1 MLLQS
6 SPLLRVTAAD
16 GGWQEN
22 RGTLLT
28 FSSPSLRLF
37 EEADGKALYAVCV
50 KVRKLRALAE
60 GRERYWHDLPG
71 GQSMAGYRWRVLYK
85 LSVPKRSGDLQWRII
100 HGAIATNQHTAY
112 FVQGVDTTCPFCSQ
126 PETEEHLFGQRSRLN
141 VLLGALHKLCSN
153 LNLTFTY
160 VAFGPFNF
168 QELDEPQPLDSEM
181 QPAHSTMTMFMY
193 QGFLTLVEIW
203 NIRANPGEIIT
214 ISFQDFEI
222 QSSHRCGLDW
232 ISIGTYKNLDG
243 YRACGSSIPAPYISS
258 QDHVWIKFHS
268 DDSLTGKGFRLS
280 YITGKSEEPSCESD
294 QFHCAN
300 GKCIPE
306 SWKCNTMDEC
316 GDNSD
321 EELCVQP
328 NPSAFFSF
336 QPCAFNQFPCLSR
349 YTRVYT
355 CLPQSLKCD
364 GSIDC
369 QDLGDEIDCDVPVC
383 GEWLRNFYG
392 TFSSP
397 NYPDFYPPGS
407 NCTWLIDTGDHRKV
421 ILRFM
426 DFKLDGTGYG
436 DYVKVYDGL
445 EENPRRLL
453 RVLTAFD
460 SRAPVAVVSSS
471 GQLRIH
477 FYADKINAA
486 RGFNVTYQVDGFC
499 LPWEIP
505 CGGNWGCYTE
515 QQRCDGYWHC
525 PNGRDELNCSSCQ
538 EDEFPCSRN
547 GACYPRSDRCNYQN
561 RCPNGS
567 DEKNCFFCQ
576 PGNFHC
582 KNNRCV
588 FESWVC
594 DAQDDCGDGSDEES
608 CPVIVPTRVITAAVI
623 GSLICGLLLVIALG
637 CTCKLYS
644 LRMFERR
651 SFETQLS
658 RVEAELL
665 RREAPPS
672 YGQLIAQ
679 GLIPPVEDFPVCSGN
694 QASVLENLRLAVRS
708 QLGFTSIRLPTS
720 ARHGNIW
727 RRLFN
732 FTRSRRSG
740 SLALVSA
747 DSEEGSGSSGRDHDR
762 LGAHRGLLPLD
773 SDDTDTE
780 SEQQPR
786 RDAPGA
792 VGGLAAP
799 PLPHKTPPTTAVEA
813 IVSVSSSS
821 SSAPLASREG
831 SIAESVTDS
840 SGVSEGC
847 GVAPP
852 SGGRSPFSSALS
864 RVTRSL
870 RWVRFSLGRSSA
882 SASGSGQQNQSPLRQ
897 LEHGTAGGAGGSNR
911 GEDEDDVELLIPVSD
926 AGLLDSDSNESARPL
941 LEPGADQ
948 AFGPQPNS
956 ASRGRPMCRDGPCEH
971 CGIVHTARIP
981 DACLEATART
991 EISDDE
997 SLLLC

>member
-1 MLLQS
+1 MALRAAGYLLILS
-6 SPLLRVTAAD
+6 ACGEVAELLRASSGVITSP
-16 GGWQEN
+16 GW
-22 RGTLLT
+22 
-28 FSSPSLRLF
+28 
-37 EEADGKALYAVCV
+37 
-50 KVRKLRALAE
+50 
-60 GRERYWHDLPG
+60 
-71 GQSMAGYRWRVLYK
+71 
-85 LSVPKRSGDLQWRII
+85 
-100 HGAIATNQHTAY
+100 
-112 FVQGVDTTCPFCSQ
+112 PFQ
-126 PETEEHLFGQRSRLN
+126 YPARLN
-141 VLLGALHKLCSN
+141 CS
-153 LNLTFTY
+153 
-160 VAFGPFNF
+160 
-168 QELDEPQPLDSEM
+168 
-181 QPAHSTMTMFMY
+181 
-193 QGFLTLVEIW
+193 W
-203 NIRANPGEIIT
+203 NIRARPGDAIT
-214 ISFQDFEI
+214 LSFQDFDL
-222 QSSHRCGLDW
+222 QGSHRCSADW
-232 ISIGTYKNLDG
+232 MSVSSYRSLDG
-243 YRACGSSIPAPYISS
+243 LRVCGSSLPPPYISS
-258 QDHVWIKFHS
+258 QDHVWIHFHS

-280 YITGKSEEPSCESD
+280 YVTGKPEASGCDVD
-294 QFHCAN
+294 QFHCSN
-300 GKCIPE
+300 GKCIPD
-306 SWKCNTMDEC
+306 WWRCNSMDEC

-321 EELCVQP
+321 EELCVESP
-328 NPSAFFSF
+328 FSF
-336 QPCAFNQFPCLSR
+336 QPCSLNQFPCLSR
-349 YTRVYT
+349 YTRIYT
-355 CLPQSLKCD
+355 CLPHSLRCD

-369 QDLGDEIDCDVPVC
+369 QDLGDEIDCDVPTC
-383 GEWLRNFYG
+383 GERLRNFYG
-392 TFSSP
+392 SFSSP

-421 ILRFM
+421 ILRFT

-499 LPWEIP
+499 LPWEVP

-679 GLIPPVEDFPVCSGN
+679 GLIPPVEDFPVCSGS
-694 QASVLENLRLAVRS
+694 QASVLENLRVAVRS
-708 QLGFTSIRLPTS
+708 QLGFTSLRLPS
-720 ARHGNIW
+720 SGRRGNLW
-727 RRLFN
+727 RRLFT
-732 FTRSRRSG
+732 FSRSRRSG

-747 DSEEGSGSSGRDHDR
+747 DLEDAAGTASSSGSEPPS
-762 LGAHRGLLPLD
+762 PD
-773 SDDTDTE
+773 SDDTDAE
-780 SEQQPR
+780 
-786 RDAPGA
+786 GGGVA
-792 VGGLAAP
+792 VGAGVVAVGAGVGAGGPVAA
-799 PLPHKTPPTTAVEA
+799 LPHKTPPCSAVEA
-813 IVSVSSSS
+813 VSVTT
-821 SSAPLASREG
+821 PRPPRE
-831 SIAESVTDS
+831 
-840 SGVSEGC
+840 
-847 GVAPP
+847 APP
-852 SGGRSPFSSALS
+852 PSSPVTVVTACDPEEPREATPPSALQ
-864 RVTRSL
+864 RLAQNLQRIARNLT
-870 RWVRFSLGRSSA
+870 GTN
-882 SASGSGQQNQSPLRQ
+882 QNQPDPGWTNHSPLRQLTNHSPLRQ
-897 LEHGTAGGAGGSNR
+897 LETGRGGAEAPR
-911 GEDEDDVELLIPVSD
+911 GQREEEEEEEDDVELLIPDSD
-926 AGLLDSDSNESARPL
+926 ARTPL
-941 LEPGADQ
+941 LEPRPPHAAGHA
-948 AFGPQPNS
+948 PRRH
-956 ASRGRPMCRDGPCEH
+956 RGNGPCEH
-971 CGIVHTARIP
+971 CGIVHTAQVP
-981 DACLEATART
+981 DACLDAAAGKT
-991 EISDDE
+991 ESSDDE
-997 SLLLC
+997 LLLLC

>member
-1 MLLQS
+1 MAYTSSLNKICLLWTHTLFIFMGNAVS
-6 SPLLRVTAAD
+6 SEHGENVYVSGMSNACGDVAEQIRASSGVITSP
-16 GGWQEN
+16 GWPFEY
-22 RGTLLT
+22 
-28 FSSPSLRLF
+28 PS
-37 EEADGKALYAVCV
+37 
-50 KVRKLRALAE
+50 
-60 GRERYWHDLPG
+60 H
-71 GQSMAGYRWRVLYK
+71 
-85 LSVPKRSGDLQWRII
+85 I
-100 HGAIATNQHTAY
+100 N
-112 FVQGVDTTCPFCSQ
+112 CS
-126 PETEEHLFGQRSRLN
+126 
-141 VLLGALHKLCSN
+141 
-153 LNLTFTY
+153 
-160 VAFGPFNF
+160 
-168 QELDEPQPLDSEM
+168 
-181 QPAHSTMTMFMY
+181 
-193 QGFLTLVEIW
+193 W

-268 DDSLTGKGFRLS
+268 DDSMTGKGFRLS
-280 YITGKSEEPSCESD
+280 YITGKSEEASCKPD

-355 CLPQSLKCD
+355 CLPESLKCD

-369 QDLGDEIDCDVPVC
+369 QDLGDEIDCDVPTC

-505 CGGNWGCYTE
+505 CGGNWGCYNE

-525 PNGRDELNCSSCQ
+525 PNGRDELNCSNCQ

-708 QLGFTSIRLPTS
+708 QLGFTSIRLPTTG
-720 ARHGNIW
+720 RHGNIW

-747 DSEEGSGSSGRDHDR
+747 DTEEGPDGSASAREPER
-762 LGAHRGLLPLD
+762 LGSHRGLLPLD

-780 SEQQPR
+780 SEQHPR
-786 RDAPGA
+786 RDVPGA
-792 VGGLAAP
+792 VGGLMA
-799 PLPHKTPPTTAVEA
+799 PLPQKTPPTTAVEA
-813 IVSVSSSS
+813 IVSVSA
-821 SSAPLASREG
+821 SSAPLVSRES
-831 SIAESVTDS
+831 SISESISES
-840 SGVSEGC
+840 SGVTGSSC
-847 GVAPP
+847 TTTATTT
-852 SGGRSPFSSALS
+852 SARSPFSSALS

-870 RWVRFSLGRSSA
+870 RWIRFSLGRSGD
-882 SASGSGQQNQSPLRQ
+882 SGGSSIGQNHSPLRQ
-897 LEHGTAGGAGGSNR
+897 LEQGSAGCTGVGIR

-926 AGLLDSDSNESARPL
+926 AGSLDSDESSRPL
-941 LEPGADQ
+941 LEQGLEQ
-948 AFGPQPNS
+948 AFGPHLTPAAVS
-956 ASRGRPMCRDGPCEH
+956 LRGRLVGRDGPCEH

-981 DACLEATART
+981 DACLEATAKT
-991 EISDDE
+991 ETSDDE

>member
-1 MLLQS
+1 MACNFGSNGILLWKF
-6 SPLLRVTAAD
+6 LHCVVI
-16 GGWQEN
+16 
-22 RGTLLT
+22 
-28 FSSPSLRLF
+28 FSII
-37 EEADGKALYAVCV
+37 GNAVCAQHNENV
-50 KVRKLRALAE
+50 YVSGMSNACGDMAEQIRASS
-60 GRERYWHDLPG
+60 GVITSPG
-71 GQSMAGYRWRVLYK
+71 WPFEYPS
-85 LSVPKRSGDLQWRII
+85 RI
-100 HGAIATNQHTAY
+100 N
-112 FVQGVDTTCPFCSQ
+112 CS
-126 PETEEHLFGQRSRLN
+126 
-141 VLLGALHKLCSN
+141 
-153 LNLTFTY
+153 
-160 VAFGPFNF
+160 
-168 QELDEPQPLDSEM
+168 
-181 QPAHSTMTMFMY
+181 
-193 QGFLTLVEIW
+193 W
-203 NIRANPGEIIT
+203 NIRASPGEIIT

-222 QSSHRCGLDW
+222 QTSHRCGSDW

-280 YITGKSEEPSCESD
+280 YITGKSEEISCDSD

-316 GDNSD
+316 GDSSD
-321 EELCVQP
+321 EELCARP
-328 NPSAFFSF
+328 DPSASFSF
-336 QPCAFNQFPCLSR
+336 QPCAYNQFPCLSR

-355 CLPQSLKCD
+355 CLPESLKCD

-369 QDLGDEIDCDVPVC
+369 QDLGDEIDCDAAAC
-383 GEWLRNFYG
+383 GERLRTFYG

-407 NCTWLIDTGDHRKV
+407 NCTWLIDTGDHRRV
-421 ILRFM
+421 VLRFT

-460 SRAPVAVVSSS
+460 SRAPVAMVSSS
-471 GQLRIH
+471 GQLRVH
-477 FYADKINAA
+477 FYADKVNAA
-486 RGFNVTYQVDGFC
+486 RGFNATYQVDGFC

-515 QQRCDGYWHC
+515 PQRCDGYWHC
-525 PNGRDELNCSSCQ
+525 PNGRDEANCSACQ
-538 EDEFPCSRN
+538 ADEFPCSRG

-582 KNNRCV
+582 RNNRCV

-608 CPVIVPTRVITAAVI
+608 CPVVVPTRVITAAVI

-720 ARHGNIW
+720 GRRSNIW

-732 FTRSRRSG
+732 FTRAAALGLAGAGVRRRRGGGQRRAAEPDRTGAPTGACCPPREGTAALRRRPRPVERAGPLSPGPCPRSG
-740 SLALVSA
+740 PRPWEEPADQRPEPGDPQPAL
-747 DSEEGSGSSGRDHDR
+747 G
-762 LGAHRGLLPLD
+762 
-773 SDDTDTE
+773 
-780 SEQQPR
+780 
-786 RDAPGA
+786 
-792 VGGLAAP
+792 P
-799 PLPHKTPPTTAVEA
+799 PLPGP
-813 IVSVSSSS
+813 
-821 SSAPLASREG
+821 
-831 SIAESVTDS
+831 
-840 SGVSEGC
+840 
-847 GVAPP
+847 
-852 SGGRSPFSSALS
+852 GGRLRPCHSPCGTWTTLAAAAG
-864 RVTRSL
+864 TR
-870 RWVRFSLGRSSA
+870 RTTR
-882 SASGSGQQNQSPLRQ
+882 
-897 LEHGTAGGAGGSNR
+897 
-911 GEDEDDVELLIPVSD
+911 
-926 AGLLDSDSNESARPL
+926 ARL
-941 LEPGADQ
+941 
-948 AFGPQPNS
+948 AF
-956 ASRGRPMCRDGPCEH
+956 RDGPCEH
-971 CGIVHTARIP
+971 CGMVHTAQVP
-981 DACLEATART
+981 DACLEAIAKT
-991 EISDDE
+991 ETSDDE
-997 SLLLC
+997 ALLLC

>member
-1 MLLQS
+1 M
-6 SPLLRVTAAD
+6 ACA
-16 GGWQEN
+16 GWF
-22 RGTLLT
+22 GLLLT
-28 FSSPSLRLF
+28 LCFIVNGDCAQHHENVYVSGISNACGEVAEQVRASSGVITSPGWPFEYPS
-37 EEADGKALYAVCV
+37 
-50 KVRKLRALAE
+50 
-60 GRERYWHDLPG
+60 
-71 GQSMAGYRWRVLYK
+71 
-85 LSVPKRSGDLQWRII
+85 RI
-100 HGAIATNQHTAY
+100 N
-112 FVQGVDTTCPFCSQ
+112 CS
-126 PETEEHLFGQRSRLN
+126 
-141 VLLGALHKLCSN
+141 
-153 LNLTFTY
+153 
-160 VAFGPFNF
+160 
-168 QELDEPQPLDSEM
+168 
-181 QPAHSTMTMFMY
+181 
-193 QGFLTLVEIW
+193 W

-222 QSSHRCGLDW
+222 QSSRRCGSDW
-232 ISIGTYKNLDG
+232 VSIGTYKNLDG

-268 DDSLTGKGFRLS
+268 DDSLTGKGFRLA
-280 YITGKSEEPSCESD
+280 YITGRSEEISCDSD
-294 QFHCAN
+294 QFHCSN

-321 EELCVQP
+321 EELCAP
-328 NPSAFFSF
+328 ANPSAAFSF
-336 QPCAFNQFPCLSR
+336 QPCSFNQFPCLSR

-355 CLPQSLKCD
+355 CLPESLKCD

-369 QDLGDEIDCDVPVC
+369 QDLGDEIDCDVPAC

-407 NCTWLIDTGDHRKV
+407 NCTWFIDTGDHRKV
-421 ILRFM
+421 ILRFV

-453 RVLTAFD
+453 RLLTAFD

-471 GQLRIH
+471 GQLRVH

-515 QQRCDGYWHC
+515 QQHCDGYWHC
-525 PNGRDELNCSSCQ
+525 PNGRDELNCSACQ

-679 GLIPPVEDFPVCSGN
+679 GLIPPVEDFPVCSGS

-720 ARHGNIW
+720 GRHGSIW

-747 DSEEGSGSSGRDHDR
+747 DADEGPGVSGAGRDPER
-762 LGAHRGLLPLD
+762 TGPLRSLLPLD

-780 SEQQPR
+780 GDR
-786 RDAPGA
+786 RDVPGA

-799 PLPHKTPPTTAVEA
+799 LPHKTPPASAVEA
-813 IVSVSSSS
+813 VVSVS
-821 SSAPLASREG
+821 A
-831 SIAESVTDS
+831 S
-840 SGVSEGC
+840 SGDPPRAD
-847 GVAPP
+847 APP
-852 SGGRSPFSSALS
+852 GSAGDSGIPERSQLTSALS

-870 RWVRFSLGRSSA
+870 RWVRFSLGRSSGTGQTR
-882 SASGSGQQNQSPLRQ
+882 SPLHHLDHGGGSGGSR
-897 LEHGTAGGAGGSNR
+897 GGGR
-911 GEDEDDVELLIPVSD
+911 DEEDDVELLIPVVDGAS
-926 AGLLDSDSNESARPL
+926 DSDSSECSRPL
-941 LEPGADQ
+941 LDPGPVLPLPSQ
-948 AFGPQPNS
+948 APL
-956 ASRGRPMCRDGPCEH
+956 ATHVARPPCRDGPCEH
-971 CGIVHTARIP
+971 CGMVHTARVP
-981 DACLEATART
+981 DACLQAAPKT
-991 EISDDE
+991 ESSDDE
-997 SLLLC
+997 AMLLC

>member
-1 MLLQS
+1 MACDFGWNGILLWKFLHFVVS
-6 SPLLRVTAAD
+6 FTII
-16 GGWQEN
+16 GN
-22 RGTLLT
+22 
-28 FSSPSLRLF
+28 
-37 EEADGKALYAVCV
+37 AVCAQHNENV
-50 KVRKLRALAE
+50 YVSGMSNACGDMAEQIRASS
-60 GRERYWHDLPG
+60 GVITSPG
-71 GQSMAGYRWRVLYK
+71 WPFEYPS
-85 LSVPKRSGDLQWRII
+85 RI
-100 HGAIATNQHTAY
+100 N
-112 FVQGVDTTCPFCSQ
+112 CS
-126 PETEEHLFGQRSRLN
+126 
-141 VLLGALHKLCSN
+141 
-153 LNLTFTY
+153 
-160 VAFGPFNF
+160 
-168 QELDEPQPLDSEM
+168 
-181 QPAHSTMTMFMY
+181 
-193 QGFLTLVEIW
+193 W
-203 NIRANPGEIIT
+203 NIRASPGEIIT

-222 QSSHRCGLDW
+222 QTSHRCGSDW

-243 YRACGSSIPAPYISS
+243 YRACGSSVPAPYISS

-280 YITGKSEEPSCESD
+280 YITGKSEEISCDSD

-300 GKCIPE
+300 GKCVPE
-306 SWKCNTMDEC
+306 GWKCNTMDEC

-321 EELCVQP
+321 EDLCSQP
-328 NPSAFFSF
+328 NPSASFSF
-336 QPCAFNQFPCLSR
+336 QPCAYNQFPCLSR

-355 CLPQSLKCD
+355 CLPESLKCD

-369 QDLGDEIDCDVPVC
+369 QDLGDEMDCDVPAC
-383 GEWLRNFYG
+383 GEWLRTFYG

-421 ILRFM
+421 VLRFS

-436 DYVKVYDGL
+436 DFVKVYDGL

-460 SRAPVAVVSSS
+460 SRAPVAMVSTS
-471 GQLRIH
+471 GQLRVH
-477 FYADKINAA
+477 FYADKVNAA
-486 RGFNVTYQVDGFC
+486 RGFNATYQVDGFC

-515 QQRCDGYWHC
+515 PQRCDGYWHC
-525 PNGRDELNCSSCQ
+525 PNGRDEANCSACQ

-582 KNNRCV
+582 RNNRCV

-608 CPVIVPTRVITAAVI
+608 CPVVVPTRVITAAVI

-720 ARHGNIW
+720 GRRSNIW

-747 DSEEGSGSSGRDHDR
+747 DAEEGGAGSSGAQREPER
-762 LGAHRGLLPLD
+762 TGALRGLLPVD

-780 SEQQPR
+780 SER
-786 RDAPGA
+786 RDVPGGA

-799 PLPHKTPPTTAVEA
+799 LPQKTPPASAVEA
-813 IVSVSSSS
+813 IVSVSASS
-821 SSAPLASREG
+821 
-831 SIAESVTDS
+831 
-840 SGVSEGC
+840 
-847 GVAPP
+847 APP
-852 SGGRSPFSSALS
+852 SGDGSVPAAQGRGEAPPPEPPPPPPDPAPGRSQLSSALS

-870 RWVRFSLGRSSA
+870 RWVRLSLGRAGGSA
-882 SASGSGQQNQSPLRQ
+882 PCHSPLRH
-897 LEHGTAGGAGGSNR
+897 LDHSGGSR
-911 GEDEDDVELLIPVSD
+911 EDEDDVELLIPVSD
-926 AGLLDSDSNESARPL
+926 AGPDSDSDSSRPL
-941 LEPGADQ
+941 LENAQ
-948 AFGPQPNS
+948 GPAPS
-956 ASRGRPMCRDGPCEH
+956 PTLPLPAGRARFRDGPCEH
-971 CGIVHTARIP
+971 CGMVHTAQVP
-981 DACLEATART
+981 DACLEATSKT
-991 EISDDE
+991 ETSDDE
-997 SLLLC
+997 ALLLC

>member
-1 MLLQS
+1 MAVTPACSIYLHILLFTGCIAASQRNDNVYVS
-6 SPLLRVTAAD
+6 GISNACGEGAELLRAPSGVITSP
-16 GGWQEN
+16 GW
-22 RGTLLT
+22 
-28 FSSPSLRLF
+28 
-37 EEADGKALYAVCV
+37 
-50 KVRKLRALAE
+50 
-60 GRERYWHDLPG
+60 
-71 GQSMAGYRWRVLYK
+71 
-85 LSVPKRSGDLQWRII
+85 
-100 HGAIATNQHTAY
+100 
-112 FVQGVDTTCPFCSQ
+112 PFQ
-126 PETEEHLFGQRSRLN
+126 YPSRLN
-141 VLLGALHKLCSN
+141 CSW
-153 LNLTFTY
+153 
-160 VAFGPFNF
+160 
-168 QELDEPQPLDSEM
+168 S
-181 QPAHSTMTMFMY
+181 
-193 QGFLTLVEIW
+193 
-203 NIRANPGEIIT
+203 IRAKPGDTVT
-214 ISFQDFEI
+214 ISFQDFDL
-222 QSSHRCGLDW
+222 QGSHRCSSDWLSVSSYRSLEGL
-232 ISIGTYKNLDG
+232 
-243 YRACGSSIPAPYISS
+243 RVCGSSLPPPFISS
-258 QDHVWIKFHS
+258 QDHVWIHFHS
-268 DDSLTGKGFRLS
+268 DDSQAAKGFRLS
-280 YITGKSEEPSCESD
+280 YITGKLEASSCDVD
-294 QFHCAN
+294 QFHCSN
-300 GKCIPE
+300 GKCIPD
-306 SWKCNTMDEC
+306 WWRCNSMDEC

-321 EELCVQP
+321 EDLCVDSP
-328 NPSAFFSF
+328 FSF
-336 QPCAFNQFPCLSR
+336 QPCSLNQFPCLSR
-349 YTRVYT
+349 YTRIYT
-355 CLPQSLKCD
+355 CLPHSLRCD

-369 QDLGDEIDCDVPVC
+369 QDLGDEIDCDVPTC

-392 TFSSP
+392 SFSSP

-421 ILRFM
+421 ILRFT

-471 GQLRIH
+471 GQLRVH

-708 QLGFTSIRLPTS
+708 QLGFTSLRLPS
-720 ARHGNIW
+720 SGRHSNLW
-727 RRLFN
+727 RRLFT
-732 FTRSRRSG
+732 FSRSRRSG

-747 DSEEGSGSSGRDHDR
+747 DPEDGAGTGSTGSSGSSGSD
-762 LGAHRGLLPLD
+762 LLTPD

-780 SEQQPR
+780 GER
-786 RDAPGA
+786 GRERERGGGA
-792 VGGLAAP
+792 VGGPVA
-799 PLPHKTPPTTAVEA
+799 PLPQKTPPSSAVEA
-813 IVSVSSSS
+813 VVSVTTTATTTTATPSRDRGRDRPREARYPPSPSPGPVAIVTSS
-821 SSAPLASREG
+821 PDTEHHGEASELQ
-831 SIAESVTDS
+831 
-840 SGVSEGC
+840 
-847 GVAPP
+847 APP
-852 SGGRSPFSSALS
+852 TSALQ
-864 RVTRSL
+864 RLAHNLHRLARNLTRTN
-870 RWVRFSLGRSSA
+870 
-882 SASGSGQQNQSPLRQ
+882 QNQNANQNHSPLRQ
-897 LEHGTAGGAGGSNR
+897 LETGGGGRGGGRGR
-911 GEDEDDVELLIPVSD
+911 GEGVERRGSREEEEDVELLIPVSD
-926 AGLLDSDSNESARPL
+926 SDSSSSSSSVSESCRPL
-941 LEPGADQ
+941 LEPRPSSTSGHV
-948 AFGPQPNS
+948 PRHH
-956 ASRGRPMCRDGPCEH
+956 RGNGGRGGRDGPCEH
-971 CGIVHTARIP
+971 CGMVHTAQIP
-981 DACLEATART
+981 DACLEATGKT
-991 EISDDE
+991 ESSDDE
-997 SLLLC
+997 LLLLC

>member
-1 MLLQS
+1 MQFLH
-6 SPLLRVTAAD
+6 
-16 GGWQEN
+16 N
-22 RGTLLT
+22 
-28 FSSPSLRLF
+28 
-37 EEADGKALYAVCV
+37 AV
-50 KVRKLRALAE
+50 RM
-60 GRERYWHDLPG
+60 Y
-71 GQSMAGYRWRVLYK
+71 
-85 LSVPKRSGDLQWRII
+85 
-100 HGAIATNQHTAY
+100 
-112 FVQGVDTTCPFCSQ
+112 
-126 PETEEHLFGQRSRLN
+126 
-141 VLLGALHKLCSN
+141 
-153 LNLTFTY
+153 
-160 VAFGPFNF
+160 
-168 QELDEPQPLDSEM
+168 
-181 QPAHSTMTMFMY
+181 MY
-193 QGFLTLVEIW
+193 QGCQTVTCGDVAEQIRASTGVITSPGWPFEYPSRINCSW

-232 ISIGTYKNLDG
+232 ISIGTYKNLNG
-243 YRACGSSIPAPYISS
+243 YRACGSSMPAPYISS

-268 DDSLTGKGFRLS
+268 DESMTGKGFRLS
-280 YITGKSEEPSCESD
+280 YITGKSEEASCKPD

-355 CLPQSLKCD
+355 CLPESLKCD

-369 QDLGDEIDCDVPVC
+369 QDLGDEIDCDVPTC
-383 GEWLRNFYG
+383 GELLRNFYG

-471 GQLRIH
+471 GKLRIH
-477 FYADKINAA
+477 FNADKINAA

-525 PNGRDELNCSSCQ
+525 PSGRDELNCSNCQ

-582 KNNRCV
+582 KNNHCV

-708 QLGFTSIRLPTS
+708 QLGFTSIRLPTTG
-720 ARHGNIW
+720 RHGNIW

-747 DSEEGSGSSGRDHDR
+747 DTEEGPAGSSTARETER
-762 LGAHRGLLPLD
+762 LSSHRGLLPLD
-773 SDDTDTE
+773 SEDTDTE
-780 SEQQPR
+780 SQRHPH
-786 RDAPGA
+786 RDIPGA
-792 VGGLAAP
+792 VGGLMAP
-799 PLPHKTPPTTAVEA
+799 LSQKTPPTTVVEA
-813 IVSVSSSS
+813 IVSVSA
-821 SSAPLASREG
+821 SSAPLVSREN
-831 SIAESVTDS
+831 SISESISES
-840 SGVSEGC
+840 SGVDG
-847 GVAPP
+847 P
-852 SGGRSPFSSALS
+852 SCTSSAASSGRSLFSSALS
-864 RVTRSL
+864 RVSRGL
-870 RWVRFSLGRSSA
+870 RWIRFSLGRSGNGGLS
-882 SASGSGQQNQSPLRQ
+882 STGQNHSPLRQ
-897 LEHGTAGGAGGSNR
+897 LEQGSTACTGVGIRS
-911 GEDEDDVELLIPVSD
+911 EEEDDVELLIPVSD
-926 AGLLDSDSNESARPL
+926 AGSLDSDESSRPL
-941 LEPGADQ
+941 LEPGLEQ
-948 AFGPQPNS
+948 AFRAHS
-956 ASRGRPMCRDGPCEH
+956 ASPVVSLRGRLVGRDGPCEH
-971 CGIVHTARIP
+971 CGMVHTARIP
-981 DACLEATART
+981 DACLEATAKT
-991 EISDDE
+991 ETSDDE
-997 SLLLC
+997 LLLLC

>member
-1 MLLQS
+1 MALREDCRQAMVCLLLLTGCIAASQRNDNVYVS
-6 SPLLRVTAAD
+6 GISNACGDVAELLRASSGVITSP
-16 GGWQEN
+16 GW
-22 RGTLLT
+22 
-28 FSSPSLRLF
+28 
-37 EEADGKALYAVCV
+37 
-50 KVRKLRALAE
+50 
-60 GRERYWHDLPG
+60 
-71 GQSMAGYRWRVLYK
+71 
-85 LSVPKRSGDLQWRII
+85 
-100 HGAIATNQHTAY
+100 
-112 FVQGVDTTCPFCSQ
+112 PFQ
-126 PETEEHLFGQRSRLN
+126 YPARLN
-141 VLLGALHKLCSN
+141 CS
-153 LNLTFTY
+153 
-160 VAFGPFNF
+160 
-168 QELDEPQPLDSEM
+168 
-181 QPAHSTMTMFMY
+181 
-193 QGFLTLVEIW
+193 W
-203 NIRANPGEIIT
+203 NIRARPGDAIT
-214 ISFQDFEI
+214 ISFQDFDL
-222 QSSHRCGLDW
+222 QGSHRCTSDW
-232 ISIGTYKNLDG
+232 MSISSYRSLDG
-243 YRACGSSIPAPYISS
+243 LRVCGSSLPPPYISS
-258 QDHVWIKFHS
+258 QDHVWIHFHS

-280 YITGKSEEPSCESD
+280 YISGKPEASSCDVD
-294 QFHCAN
+294 QFHCSN
-300 GKCIPE
+300 GKCIPD
-306 SWKCNTMDEC
+306 WWRCNSMDEC

-321 EELCVQP
+321 EDLCVDSP
-328 NPSAFFSF
+328 FSF
-336 QPCAFNQFPCLSR
+336 QPCSLNQFPCLSR
-349 YTRVYT
+349 YTRIYT
-355 CLPQSLKCD
+355 CLPHSLRCD

-369 QDLGDEIDCDVPVC
+369 QDLGDEIDCDVPTC

-392 TFSSP
+392 SFSSP

-421 ILRFM
+421 ILRFT

-499 LPWEIP
+499 LPWEVP

-679 GLIPPVEDFPVCSGN
+679 GLIPPVEDFPVCSGS

-708 QLGFTSIRLPTS
+708 QLGFTSLRLPS
-720 ARHGNIW
+720 SGRRSNLW
-727 RRLFN
+727 RRLFT
-732 FTRSRRSG
+732 FSRSRRSG

-747 DSEEGSGSSGRDHDR
+747 DLEDSAGTGSTGSSGSD
-762 LGAHRGLLPLD
+762 LLSPD

-780 SEQQPR
+780 GER
-786 RDAPGA
+786 GRERGMGA
-792 VGGLAAP
+792 VGGPVA
-799 PLPHKTPPTTAVEA
+799 PLPQKTPPPSAVEA
-813 IVSVSSSS
+813 ALSVTQSVT
-821 SSAPLASREG
+821 AVTLTPGRDRERSRE
-831 SIAESVTDS
+831 
-840 SGVSEGC
+840 
-847 GVAPP
+847 APP
-852 SGGRSPFSSALS
+852 PSSPVTVVTSNPDPECHSDASDLQAPAASALQ
-864 RVTRSL
+864 RLAQNLHRLARNLTRTN
-870 RWVRFSLGRSSA
+870 
-882 SASGSGQQNQSPLRQ
+882 QNQTWTNHSPLRQ
-897 LEHGTAGGAGGSNR
+897 LETGRGGVEASERRGS
-911 GEDEDDVELLIPVSD
+911 GEEEEDVELLIPVSD
-926 AGLLDSDSNESARPL
+926 SDSSSSSLIVSDVRQPL
-941 LEPGADQ
+941 LESHPTSTVSHAPRHHHGN
-948 AFGPQPNS
+948 GG
-956 ASRGRPMCRDGPCEH
+956 RGGRDGPCEH
-971 CGIVHTARIP
+971 CGMVHTAQIP
-981 DACLEATART
+981 DACLEATGKL
-991 EISDDE
+991 ESSDDE
-997 SLLLC
+997 LLLLC

>member
-1 MLLQS
+1 VTCGDVAE
-6 SPLLRVTAAD
+6 LLRAPSGVITSP
-16 GGWQEN
+16 GWPFQY
-22 RGTLLT
+22 
-28 FSSPSLRLF
+28 PS
-37 EEADGKALYAVCV
+37 
-50 KVRKLRALAE
+50 
-60 GRERYWHDLPG
+60 
-71 GQSMAGYRWRVLYK
+71 RV
-85 LSVPKRSGDLQWRII
+85 
-100 HGAIATNQHTAY
+100 N
-112 FVQGVDTTCPFCSQ
+112 CS
-126 PETEEHLFGQRSRLN
+126 
-141 VLLGALHKLCSN
+141 
-153 LNLTFTY
+153 
-160 VAFGPFNF
+160 
-168 QELDEPQPLDSEM
+168 
-181 QPAHSTMTMFMY
+181 
-193 QGFLTLVEIW
+193 W
-203 NIRANPGEIIT
+203 NIRAKPGDTIT
-214 ISFQDFEI
+214 ISFQDFDL
-222 QSSHRCGLDW
+222 QGSHRCSSDWMSISSYRSLEGL
-232 ISIGTYKNLDG
+232 
-243 YRACGSSIPAPYISS
+243 RVCGSSLPPPYVSS
-258 QDHVWIKFHS
+258 QDHVWVHFHS
-268 DDSLTGKGFRLS
+268 DDSQQGKGFRLA
-280 YITGKSEEPSCESD
+280 YVTGKLEASSCDVD
-294 QFHCAN
+294 QFHCSN
-300 GKCIPE
+300 GKCIPD
-306 SWKCNTMDEC
+306 WWRCNSMDEC

-321 EELCVQP
+321 EDLCVDSP
-328 NPSAFFSF
+328 FSF
-336 QPCAFNQFPCLSR
+336 QPCSLNQFPCLSR
-349 YTRVYT
+349 YTRIYT
-355 CLPQSLKCD
+355 CLPHTLRCD

-369 QDLGDEIDCDVPVC
+369 QDLGDEIDCDVPTC

-392 TFSSP
+392 SFSSP

-421 ILRFM
+421 ILRFT

-471 GQLRIH
+471 GQLRVH

-499 LPWEIP
+499 LPWEVP

-679 GLIPPVEDFPVCSGN
+679 GLIPPVEDFPVCSGS

-708 QLGFTSIRLPTS
+708 QLGFTSLRLPS
-720 ARHGNIW
+720 SGRHSNLW
-727 RRLFN
+727 RRLFT
-732 FTRSRRSG
+732 FSRSRRSG

-747 DSEEGSGSSGRDHDR
+747 DPEDGTGSGSTGSSGSSGSD
-762 LGAHRGLLPLD
+762 LLSPD

-780 SEQQPR
+780 GER
-786 RDAPGA
+786 GRERERGGGA
-792 VGGLAAP
+792 VGGPVA
-799 PLPHKTPPTTAVEA
+799 PLPQKTPPSSAVEA
-813 IVSVSSSS
+813 VVSVTTTATAAPGQDRGRDRPREARYAPSPGPVAVVT
-821 SSAPLASREG
+821 SASDNEGGGGGARGRAEGGERRASRE
-831 SIAESVTDS
+831 E
-840 SGVSEGC
+840 E
-847 GVAPP
+847 
-852 SGGRSPFSSALS
+852 
-864 RVTRSL
+864 
-870 RWVRFSLGRSSA
+870 
-882 SASGSGQQNQSPLRQ
+882 
-897 LEHGTAGGAGGSNR
+897 E
-911 GEDEDDVELLIPVSD
+911 DVELLIPVSD
-926 AGLLDSDSNESARPL
+926 SDSSSSSSLVSESCRPL
-941 LEPGADQ
+941 LEPR
-948 AFGPQPNS
+948 PSS
-956 ASRGRPMCRDGPCEH
+956 ASGHTSRHHHGNGGRGGRDGPCEH
-971 CGIVHTARIP
+971 CGMVHTAQIP
-981 DACLEATART
+981 DACLEATGKT
-991 EISDDE
+991 ESSDDE
-997 SLLLC
+997 LLLLC

>member
-1 MLLQS
+1 MALRPGCRQSVVCLLVLSGCIAASQRNDNVYVS
-6 SPLLRVTAAD
+6 GFSNACGDVAELLRASSGVITSP
-16 GGWQEN
+16 GW
-22 RGTLLT
+22 
-28 FSSPSLRLF
+28 
-37 EEADGKALYAVCV
+37 
-50 KVRKLRALAE
+50 
-60 GRERYWHDLPG
+60 
-71 GQSMAGYRWRVLYK
+71 
-85 LSVPKRSGDLQWRII
+85 
-100 HGAIATNQHTAY
+100 
-112 FVQGVDTTCPFCSQ
+112 PFQ
-126 PETEEHLFGQRSRLN
+126 YPTRLN
-141 VLLGALHKLCSN
+141 CS
-153 LNLTFTY
+153 
-160 VAFGPFNF
+160 
-168 QELDEPQPLDSEM
+168 
-181 QPAHSTMTMFMY
+181 
-193 QGFLTLVEIW
+193 W
-203 NIRANPGEIIT
+203 NIRARPGDSIT
-214 ISFQDFEI
+214 ISFQDFDL
-222 QSSHRCGLDW
+222 QGSHRCTSDW
-232 ISIGTYKNLDG
+232 MSISSYRSLDG
-243 YRACGSSIPAPYISS
+243 LRACGSSLPPPYIST
-258 QDHVWIKFHS
+258 QDHVWIHFHS

-280 YITGKSEEPSCESD
+280 YITGKLEASSCDVD
-294 QFHCAN
+294 QFHCSN
-300 GKCIPE
+300 GKCIPD
-306 SWKCNTMDEC
+306 WWRCNSMDEC

-321 EELCVQP
+321 EELCVDSP
-328 NPSAFFSF
+328 FSF
-336 QPCAFNQFPCLSR
+336 QPCSLNQFPCLSR
-349 YTRVYT
+349 YTRIYT
-355 CLPQSLKCD
+355 CLPQSLRCD

-369 QDLGDEIDCDVPVC
+369 QDLGDEIDCDVPTC

-392 TFSSP
+392 SFSSP

-421 ILRFM
+421 ILRFT

-445 EENPRRLL
+445 EENPRHLL

-471 GQLRIH
+471 GQLRVH

-499 LPWEIP
+499 LPWEVP

-708 QLGFTSIRLPTS
+708 QLGFTSLRLPS
-720 ARHGNIW
+720 SGRHGNLW
-727 RRLFN
+727 RRLFT
-732 FTRSRRSG
+732 FSRSRRSG

-747 DSEEGSGSSGRDHDR
+747 DLDDSAGTGSTGSSGSD
-762 LGAHRGLLPLD
+762 LMSPD

-780 SEQQPR
+780 SER
-786 RDAPGA
+786 GRERGVGA
-792 VGGLAAP
+792 VGGPVAPLPQKAP
-799 PLPHKTPPTTAVEA
+799 PPSAVEA
-813 IVSVSSSS
+813 VLSLAASATTVTPTSNRDQGRDCPREALPPSS
-821 SSAPLASREG
+821 P
-831 SIAESVTDS
+831 VTVVTSNPDPECHRDS
-840 SGVSEGC
+840 SELQ
-847 GVAPP
+847 AP
-852 SGGRSPFSSALS
+852 STSALQ
-864 RVTRSL
+864 RLAQNLHRLARNLTRTSQN
-870 RWVRFSLGRSSA
+870 
-882 SASGSGQQNQSPLRQ
+882 QQNQIWTNHSPLRQ
-897 LEHGTAGGAGGSNR
+897 LETGRSGDETTERQGSR
-911 GEDEDDVELLIPVSD
+911 EDEEDVELLIPVSD
-926 AGLLDSDSNESARPL
+926 SDSSSSLVSDVRQPL
-941 LEPGADQ
+941 LEPHPSSSSGHA
-948 AFGPQPNS
+948 PHHH
-956 ASRGRPMCRDGPCEH
+956 RGHGGRGGRDGTCEH
-971 CGIVHTARIP
+971 CGMVHTAQIP
-981 DACLEATART
+981 DACLEATGKT
-991 EISDDE
+991 ESSDDE
-997 SLLLC
+997 LLLLC